1 MERQLNLVREFHCK
15 IGETVT
21 YSPTLLQHDAKV
33 DGDVARSLRQIVE
46 SFNHSDI
53 SRTQLTR
60 RTLMAIEEL
69 AEWIEAHIA
78 GNIVEA
84 ADAIGDRL
92 YVLLG
97 DAVATG
103 LPVERVFEEVH
114 CSNMTKFCSDNVTGK
129 GKKLQGYLRPNL
141 EAIVDKRSE

>member
-15 IGETVT
+15 IGETIT
-21 YSPTLLQHDAKV
+21 DSPTLLEHDAKV
-33 DGDVARSLRQIVE
+33 DGDLARSLRQFVE

-53 SRTQLTR
+53 ARTQLTK

-69 AEWIEAHIA
+69 AEWIEAHVA

-114 CSNMTKFCSDNVTGK
+114 CSNMTKLCNDKVTGK
-129 GKKLQGYLRPNL
+129 GKKLQGYLPPNL
-141 EAIVDKRSE
+141 EAIVYKRS

>member
-21 YSPTLLQHDAKV
+21 DSPMLLQHDAKV

-46 SFNHSDI
+46 LFNRSDI

-60 RTLMAIEEL
+60 RTLMASEEL
-69 AEWIEAHIA
+69 AVWIEAHIA

-97 DAVATG
+97 DALSTG

-114 CSNMTKFCSDNVTGK
+114 CSNMTKVCSDNVTGK